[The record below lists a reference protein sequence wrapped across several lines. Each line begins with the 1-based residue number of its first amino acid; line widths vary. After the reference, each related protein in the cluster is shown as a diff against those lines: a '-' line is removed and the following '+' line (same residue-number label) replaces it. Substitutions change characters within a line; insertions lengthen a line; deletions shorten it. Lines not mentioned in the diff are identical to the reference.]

1 MQAEDLTE
9 EEETVVE
16 ERRRNMV
23 TVRSAHKVT
32 FFILLMHGIVCQLN
46 DGIPDSKYQGYLG
59 PQGALDSPSGSHRA
73 HWKFRK
79 VIKVEISTLITI
91 SSSSKPNLLILKG
104 DKRRHTMNVDL
115 EACEED
121 QDTLKGVFKHFE
133 RVTKLLCIGATLISN

>member
-23 TVRSAHKVT
+23 TVQSAHKVT
-32 FFILLMHGIVCQLN
+32 FFILYLLLLGIVCQLN
-46 DGIPDSKYQGYLG
+46 NGIPDSKYQGYLG

-79 VIKVEISTLITI
+79 VIKVKIEIATLM
-91 SSSSKPNLLILKG
+91 SDYNFFILK
-104 DKRRHTMNVDL
+104 
-115 EACEED
+115 A
-121 QDTLKGVFKHFE
+121 
-133 RVTKLLCIGATLISN
+133 